1 MKATKQEL
9 ITELRQL
16 EKKYEMLVWF
26 ARKSSEQITTIE
38 EVKNEAQKL
47 MENYPE
53 EITCLV
59 SPLFGNWH
67 HGFNSGMLAATRF
80 AQDVLSSGVDEGYR
94 RFPDLNS

>member
-38 EVKNEAQKL
+38 EVKNEPPIVVAD
-47 MENYPE
+47 MPD
-53 EITCLV
+53 V
-59 SPLFGNWH
+59 VPDAP
-67 HGFNSGMLAATRF
+67 AAP
-80 AQDVLSSGVDEGYR
+80 DVPV
-94 RFPDLNS
+94 PAVVATIAPVPVPK